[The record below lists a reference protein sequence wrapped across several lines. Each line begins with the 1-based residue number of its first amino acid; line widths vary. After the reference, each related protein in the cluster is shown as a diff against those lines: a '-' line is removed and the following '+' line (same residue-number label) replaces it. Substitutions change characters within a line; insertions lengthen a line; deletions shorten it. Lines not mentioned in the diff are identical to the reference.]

1 MHLRGKTM
9 AEKQTAS
16 KKVGYDKV
24 STQQVLGDLY
34 KTVTMCKHSIK
45 MLLPHVEDSE
55 LTKTL
60 INQTDKYD
68 EFCKRAE
75 DLADRLKLQ
84 IEPVSKMLVCM
95 SKTGIKMKMAK
106 DNSQTNV
113 LKVMLNGTFMG
124 VIDLHILLSHNKN
137 AQSEVLL
144 LGKEILNYQEERIE
158 KLKQSL

>member
-1 MHLRGKTM
+1 MTNKTNS
-9 AEKQTAS
+9 E

-24 STQQVLGDLY
+24 STKQVLEDLY
-34 KTVTMCKHSIK
+34 KNATMCKHSIK
-45 MLLPHVEDSE
+45 ILLQHIEDTE

-68 EFCKRAE
+68 DFAKRCE
-75 DLADRLKLQ
+75 DLADRLKIE

-124 VIDLHILLSHNKN
+124 VIDLHILLSHNNN

-158 KLKQSL
+158 KLKSAL

>member
-1 MHLRGKTM
+1 MP
-9 AEKQTAS
+9 S
-16 KKVGYDKV
+16 KSNIDKKIGYDKI
-24 STQQVLGDLY
+24 STKQVLCDLY
-34 KTVTMCKHSIK
+34 KNVTMCKHSIK
-45 MLLPHVEDSE
+45 VLLQHIEDNE

-68 EFCKRAE
+68 EFAKRCE
-75 DLADRLKLQ
+75 DLADRLKLE

-158 KLKQSL
+158 KLKNAL

>member
-1 MHLRGKTM
+1 MT
-9 AEKQTAS
+9 S
-16 KKVGYDKV
+16 KNNTDKKIGYDKI
-24 STQQVLGDLY
+24 STKEVLGDLY
-34 KTVTMCKHSIK
+34 KNVTMCKHSIK
-45 MLLPHVEDSE
+45 VLLPHVEDSE

-124 VIDLHILLSHNKN
+124 VIDLHILLSQKCSIRGATAWQRNT
-137 AQSEVLL
+137 
-144 LGKEILNYQEERIE
+144 
-158 KLKQSL
+158 KLPRGTHRKA

>member
-1 MHLRGKTM
+1 MTSKNKT
-9 AEKQTAS
+9 ENN
-16 KKVGYDKV
+16 VGYDKV
-24 STQQVLGDLY
+24 STKQVLGDLY
-34 KTVTMCKHSIK
+34 KNVTMCKHSIK
-45 MLLPHVEDSE
+45 VLIAHVKDNE
-55 LTKTL
+55 LAKTL

-68 EFCKRAE
+68 EFAKKCE
-75 DLADRLKLQ
+75 DLADRLKLK

-95 SKTGIKMKMAK
+95 SKTGIKMKMVA

-158 KLKQSL
+158 KLKQAL